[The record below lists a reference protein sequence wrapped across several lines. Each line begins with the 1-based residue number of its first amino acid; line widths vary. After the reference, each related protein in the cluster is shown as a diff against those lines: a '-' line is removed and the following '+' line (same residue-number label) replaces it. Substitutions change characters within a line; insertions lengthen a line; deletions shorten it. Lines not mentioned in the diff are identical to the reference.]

1 MASFRSEF
9 AAIRDAMLR
18 LAWLAA
24 AADDD
29 LWNHAAER
37 NAFPPESADRLYG
50 WRADPGPRGA
60 AEDAACF
67 ASAYW
72 FQLRDW
78 LRLELV
84 DGRAQVVDCNN
95 QSKCILLKAVG

>member
-1 MASFRSEF
+1 
-9 AAIRDAMLR
+9 MLR

-24 AADDD
+24 AAGDD
-29 LWNHAAER
+29 LR

-50 WRADPGPRGA
+50 WTATPGPRGA

-67 ASAYW
+67 ATVAW
-72 FQLRDW
+72 FQFRNW

-84 DGRAQVVDCNN
+84 DGRAQVQLARGTELIGFNITASHAKEIDN
-95 QSKCILLKAVG
+95 LKSLRRWR